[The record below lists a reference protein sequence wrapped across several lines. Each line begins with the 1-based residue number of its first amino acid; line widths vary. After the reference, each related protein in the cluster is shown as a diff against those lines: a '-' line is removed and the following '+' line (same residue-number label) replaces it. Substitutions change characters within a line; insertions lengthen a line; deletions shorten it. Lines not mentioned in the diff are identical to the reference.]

1 MQKKQKLLTNILI
14 KVSDEKR
21 REGKQQN
28 DMQFD
33 TNEKVW
39 VYGRNG
45 KGFEAD
51 LINIEINVS
60 AEFTWLWRLEKVKAE
75 ERKFAH

>member
-1 MQKKQKLLTNILI
+1 
-14 KVSDEKR
+14 
-21 REGKQQN
+21 
-28 DMQFD
+28 
-33 TNEKVW
+33 
-39 VYGRNG
+39 VYGWNE

>member
-1 MQKKQKLLTNILI
+1 MF
-14 KVSDEKR
+14 
-21 REGKQQN
+21 GW
-28 DMQFD
+28 
-33 TNEKVW
+33 NEK
-39 VYGRNG
+39 
-45 KGFEAD
+45 GFKAD